1 LVLDFGENI
10 DVHIRITTVG
20 RCAAR
25 LSGVEGFEVVLAGV
39 LVSVAVLNALA
50 SRIGIPYPIVLVLG
64 GLALGLV
71 PGMPHVE
78 LDPDLVLLVFL
89 PPLLYSAA
97 FFSELRALRGYARA
111 LSLTSVGL
119 VLLTMVLVAV
129 PGHLVLDLP
138 WPLAFALGAIVSPTD
153 PVAATAIMRRLG
165 APRRI
170 VDLVEGE
177 SLVNDAAALVAYRVA
192 VAAAVAGTFSLL
204 DASLEFLL
212 ATVGGVALGLAVGYV
227 IGEVRRRLDDPPT
240 EITISLITGYAAFLP
255 AEQLHLSGVLA
266 VVAAGLYLGW
276 RSPELAS
283 PPTRLQTFA
292 VWDVATFLLNATLFV
307 LIGLQLPVVMDG
319 LTGRTVPELLGYA
332 ALVTAAVIGARFV
345 RLFTTPYILRALDRR
360 PVQRER
366 RMDAAARVVVAWSG
380 LRGAVSLA
388 TALALPRE
396 TDAGAALAGRDLIV
410 FVTFAVVLVTV
421 VGQGLTLPVLIRR
434 LGVAADAREEEH
446 DELIARLAASRAA
459 LTELE
464 AMADEGWA
472 GDEMLDRARQYY
484 EQRKRRFAARAGKV
498 VDDGSEDASQVRQR
512 VLRRLYQAERRAVV
526 ELRNAGDIS
535 NEMMHRL
542 ERELD
547 LEESYLDQ

>member
-1 LVLDFGENI
+1 
-10 DVHIRITTVG
+10 
-20 RCAAR
+20 
-25 LSGVEGFEVVLAGV
+25 VEEFEVVLAAL

-71 PGMPHVE
+71 PGVPEVE

-89 PPLLYSAA
+89 PPLLYFAA
-97 FFSELRALRGYARA
+97 FFSELRTLRGYARA

-119 VLLTMVLVAV
+119 VLATVVLVAV
-129 PGHLVLDLP
+129 AGHEVLDLP
-138 WPLAFALGAIVSPTD
+138 WPMAFALGAIVSPTD

-165 APRRI
+165 APRLI
-170 VDLVEGE
+170 VNVVEGE

-204 DASLEFLL
+204 DASVEFLL
-212 ATVGGVALGLAVGYV
+212 AAVGGVALGLAVGYV
-227 IGEVRRRLDDPPT
+227 VGEIRRRLDDPPT
-240 EITISLITGYAAFLP
+240 EITISLITGYLAFVP

-266 VVAAGLYLGW
+266 VVTAGLYLGW
-276 RSPELAS
+276 RAPELAS
-283 PPTRLQTFA
+283 PSTRLQMFA

-307 LIGLQLPVVMDG
+307 LIGLQLPVVVDG
-319 LTGRTVPELLGYA
+319 LTGRSVPELVGDA
-332 ALVTAAVIGARFV
+332 ALVCATVIGARFAW
-345 RLFTTPYILRALDRR
+345 LFTTPYIVRALDRR
-360 PVQRER
+360 PQQRER
-366 RMDAAARVVVAWSG
+366 RIGAAARVVVAWSG

-388 TALALPRE
+388 TALALPRV
-396 TDAGAALAGRDLIV
+396 TDAGAALPGRDLIV
-410 FVTFAVVLVTV
+410 FVTFTVVLVTV
-421 VGQGLTLPVLIRR
+421 VGQGLTLPFLIRR
-434 LGVAADAREEEH
+434 LGVAADSQEEEH
-446 DELIARLAASRAA
+446 EELLARLTASKAA

-464 AMADEGWA
+464 AMAEEGWA
-472 GDEMLDRARQYY
+472 GDETLDRARQYY
-484 EQRKRRFAARAGKV
+484 EQRKRRFAARAGKIE
-498 VDDGSEDASQVRQR
+498 DDGYEDASQVRER

-535 NEMMHRL
+535 NEVMHRL